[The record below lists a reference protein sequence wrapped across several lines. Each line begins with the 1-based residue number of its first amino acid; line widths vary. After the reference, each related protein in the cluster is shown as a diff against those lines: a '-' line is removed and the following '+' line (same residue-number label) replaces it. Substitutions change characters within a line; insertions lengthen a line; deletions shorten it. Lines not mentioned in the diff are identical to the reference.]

1 MEVRAVTD
9 ENDDYIPDEFDEILY
24 DMIDEAM
31 NPSVDDSA
39 SIKTFLSESAKRLR
53 VLYDQT
59 KSCQRCQM
67 TLFDGPTRRMA

>member
-1 MEVRAVTD
+1 MTD

-24 DMIDEAM
+24 DLIDEAI
-31 NPSVDDSA
+31 NPHLDEGAV
-39 SIKTFLSESAKRLR
+39 IKCLRRLR

>member
-1 MEVRAVTD
+1 MTD
-9 ENDDYIPDEFDEILY
+9 ENNDYIPDEFDEILY

-31 NPSVDDSA
+31 NPHIDDEA
-39 SIKTFLSESAKRLR
+39 AIKTFLSECAKRLR

-67 TLFDGPTRRMA
+67 TLFDGPTGLRGYPQ